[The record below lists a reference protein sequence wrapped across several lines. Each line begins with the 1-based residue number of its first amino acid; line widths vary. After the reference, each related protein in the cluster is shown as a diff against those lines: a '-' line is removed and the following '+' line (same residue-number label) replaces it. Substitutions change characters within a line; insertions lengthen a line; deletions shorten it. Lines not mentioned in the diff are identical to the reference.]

1 LLLQSGFSEQ
11 TEMNEEYVAVTFAR
25 EIDLRNMA
33 QLQDLMHW
41 CCRQIGGAA

>member
-11 TEMNEEYVAVTFAR
+11 TEMNEDYVAVTFER
-25 EIDLRNMA
+25 EVDLSD
-33 QLQDLMHW
+33 LHKVQDLMRW